1 MNYVSIGL
9 YGLAAVLL
17 LTGVYFFMRGPSK
30 NATPEEASSASR
42 KNKMIGGILA
52 VMAIGSGVGGYFMGK
67 DKSSSSDDGIE
78 LKKSNESLDDEID
91 SL

>member
-1 MNYVSIGL
+1 
-9 YGLAAVLL
+9 
-17 LTGVYFFMRGPSK
+17 
-30 NATPEEASSASR
+30 
-42 KNKMIGGILA
+42 MIGGILA